1 MSALAT
7 EIGKRIRNY
16 RLQQDM
22 SQDDLAEKCGMHP
35 TYIGQI
41 ERGEKNAT
49 IESISKIG
57 SGLNVSLS
65 TLFEHLEEY
74 TEAENYYPSI
84 AYNLVQSVS
93 ESDQERLVEI
103 IRIALELK

>member
-49 IESISKIG
+49 IESISKIA

-74 TEAENYYPSI
+74 TETDNNYPSI

-93 ESDQERLVEI
+93 ESDQERLVEV